1 MDKLKMHSPDI
12 TQNNI
17 ARIRELFPECITEAR
32 GDDGC
37 IRLAVDFDQ
46 LKQALSDSVVEGPQ
60 ERYRLDWPGKREALL
75 AANAPIA
82 MTLRPCRE
90 ESVNFDT
97 TKNIYIEGDN
107 LEALK
112 LLQES
117 YLGKVKMIYIDPPY
131 NTGNDFIYDDDFSED
146 AAAYME
152 RSQQADTSGARM
164 VANTESNGRFH
175 SDWLS
180 MMYPRLQIARRLL
193 REDGVILVSI
203 DENEATN
210 LKKMCEEVF
219 GDKNFLSQ
227 IVWKKRNTP
236 PQDRVIASQ
245 HEYII
250 CFAKNANDVKLNLR
264 ARTAEQ
270 ISRYKNPDNHPK
282 GPWVAGDLMANV
294 KGGRYVSSL
303 YFPIKNPRTG
313 EEFYPSSNGNW
324 RFSESRIK
332 ELIKNNEIYFGEDDR
347 GRPKLKRFLCDVK
360 DGITWTSLWD
370 FAPLNSSGSK
380 EMTEL
385 FGNLTVFENPK
396 PTGLLVELLK
406 LGTSR
411 DDIVL
416 DFFAGSSSTADAVM
430 KLNAEDGGTRSFM
443 MIQLPEATEKLSEAY
458 KAGFRT
464 ITELGKERI
473 RRSGR
478 MMHEKYHQ
486 PEKQMDVGFRALT
499 LDTTNMSDVY
509 YTPELTSHAKD
520 ALFTDNIKP
529 DRTPEDLLFQVM
541 LDWGVDLSLPIA
553 TETIQGKEVFFV
565 DGNVLVACF
574 DAAGGVDEDLVKA
587 LASREPL
594 RVVFRDAGF
603 RDSAAKI
610 NVEQVFK
617 LLSPATDVRCI

>member
-1 MDKLKMHSPDI
+1 
-12 TQNNI
+12 
-17 ARIRELFPECITEAR
+17 
-32 GDDGC
+32 
-37 IRLAVDFDQ
+37 
-46 LKQALSDSVVEGPQ
+46 
-60 ERYRLDWPGKREALL
+60 
-75 AANAPIA
+75 
-82 MTLRPCRE
+82 
-90 ESVNFDT
+90 
-97 TKNIYIEGDN
+97 
-107 LEALK
+107 
-112 LLQES
+112 
-117 YLGKVKMIYIDPPY
+117 
-131 NTGNDFIYDDDFSED
+131 
-146 AAAYME
+146 
-152 RSQQADTSGARM
+152 
-164 VANTESNGRFH
+164 
-175 SDWLS
+175 
-180 MMYPRLQIARRLL
+180 
-193 REDGVILVSI
+193 
-203 DENEATN
+203 
-210 LKKMCEEVF
+210 
-219 GDKNFLSQ
+219 
-227 IVWKKRNTP
+227 
-236 PQDRVIASQ
+236 
-245 HEYII
+245 
-250 CFAKNANDVKLNLR
+250 
-264 ARTAEQ
+264 
-270 ISRYKNPDNHPK
+270 
-282 GPWVAGDLMANV
+282 MANV

-313 EEFYPSSNGNW
+313 EEIYPSSNGNW

>member
-12 TQNNI
+12 TQDNI

-32 GDDGC
+32 GDDGS

-97 TKNIYIEGDN
+97 TRNIYIEGDN

-370 FAPLNSSGSK
+370 FAPL
-380 EMTEL
+380 
-385 FGNLTVFENPK
+385 
-396 PTGLLVELLK
+396 
-406 LGTSR
+406 
-411 DDIVL
+411 
-416 DFFAGSSSTADAVM
+416 
-430 KLNAEDGGTRSFM
+430 
-443 MIQLPEATEKLSEAY
+443 
-458 KAGFRT
+458 
-464 ITELGKERI
+464 
-473 RRSGR
+473 
-478 MMHEKYHQ
+478 
-486 PEKQMDVGFRALT
+486 
-499 LDTTNMSDVY
+499 
-509 YTPELTSHAKD
+509 
-520 ALFTDNIKP
+520 
-529 DRTPEDLLFQVM
+529 
-541 LDWGVDLSLPIA
+541 
-553 TETIQGKEVFFV
+553 
-565 DGNVLVACF
+565 
-574 DAAGGVDEDLVKA
+574 
-587 LASREPL
+587 
-594 RVVFRDAGF
+594 
-603 RDSAAKI
+603 
-610 NVEQVFK
+610 
-617 LLSPATDVRCI
+617 